1 MKCPDCKESMR
12 RIPYHEATYKCDL
25 CWKVVAKSE
34 MAIMTRSSIQELDNQ
49 PIGQVAPKIVEPH
62 KQRWFA
68 MHLGLIAPM
77 LDVFTVNKDS
87 GRYPEFSHMGKFEN
101 GREELFDAMMRHVE
115 ASQENP
121 LAKDE
126 KTGCYHLACVASN
139 ALMRLHD
146 ALLET
151 PNQEAS

>member
-1 MKCPDCKESMR
+1 MKCPDCYEEMVKM
-12 RIPYHEATYKCDL
+12 PYPNEETHRCAACRKS
-25 CWKVVAKSE
+25 VVKSE
-34 MAIMTRSSIQELDNQ
+34 MAVITRVE
-49 PIGQVAPKIVEPH
+49 PAPKIVEPH

-68 MHLGLIAPM
+68 MHLGLIKPM